1 MCELTWEPSPLS
13 PTLLLLSAQVLE
25 SDLADEAEWV
35 TECMARL
42 FIHSRL
48 FQCARFYG
56 DGIAALDK
64 CPGMDQH
71 THSSI
76 VDPAIEQS
84 NSRKSDPASNGHE

>member
-1 MCELTWEPSPLS
+1 MF
-13 PTLLLLSAQVLE
+13 LSAQVLE
-25 SDLADEAEWV
+25 SELADEAEWV

-48 FQCARFYG
+48 FQCSRFYG

-64 CPGMDQH
+64 CPGIS

-76 VDPAIEQS
+76 VA
-84 NSRKSDPASNGHE
+84 

>member
-1 MCELTWEPSPLS
+1 MESELAE
-13 PTLLLLSAQVLE
+13 
-25 SDLADEAEWV
+25 EAEWV

-48 FQCARFYG
+48 FQCSRFYG

-64 CPGMDQH
+64 CPGIY

-76 VDPAIEQS
+76 VAQS
-84 NSRKSDPASNGHE
+84 NSRKNDPWA